1 MASPDQKKLRTAVK
15 KFSSNKKITLDDVLS
30 FAKLALIACG
40 KDTQSRE
47 NDAIDA
53 IREEVAR
60 LQSHDLSKN
69 HLPSAKEELDT
80 AVRATEEA
88 ASHILACA
96 ETVMAVDANNA
107 ESYESSVNV
116 AMLEILEA
124 CAFQD
129 ISGQHMSKVAE
140 TLNRID
146 RRITRFAKT
155 SGVRDWK
162 GEASDCEAHKNK
174 RQKDLILNGPASND
188 DGLAQDDIDALLAG

>member
-1 MASPDQKKLRTAVK
+1 VASPGQKKLRTAVK
-15 KFSSNKKITLDDVLS
+15 MFSSNKKITLDDVLS

-60 LQSHDLSKN
+60 LQSLDLSKN

-80 AVRATEEA
+80 ALRATEEA

-96 ETVMAVDANNA
+96 ETVMAVDASDA

-146 RRITRFAKT
+146 RRITRFAKA

-162 GEASDCEAHKNK
+162 GEARDCEAHKKK